1 MVANAAPAPAGG
13 YDALAVVQES
23 FVETDNLRL
32 EVPGGQL
39 DAIEAVVL

>member
-23 FVETDNLRL
+23 FVETGNLRL
-32 EVPGGQL
+32 EVTGDQIS
-39 DAIEAVVL
+39 AIEAVVL